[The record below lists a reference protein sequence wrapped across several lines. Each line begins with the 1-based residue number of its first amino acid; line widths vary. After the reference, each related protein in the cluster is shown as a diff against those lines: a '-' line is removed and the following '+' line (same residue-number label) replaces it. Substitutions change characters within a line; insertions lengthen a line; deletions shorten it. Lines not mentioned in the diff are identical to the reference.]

1 MTISDLP
8 SSTFAFTM
16 SILIRSQNHE
26 HCPEIGKDSEPYFQK
41 GALALKPDGEP
52 LHQLEVPLNAM
63 DTHGKSV
70 YQVED
75 LGANFFD

>member
-1 MTISDLP
+1 M
-8 SSTFAFTM
+8 FTQFYFVRNVNFDQ
-16 SILIRSQNHE
+16 IT
-26 HCPEIGKDSEPYFQK
+26 EPRTLSRDRQRPRAVFQK
-41 GALALKPDGEP
+41 AALALKPDGEP